1 MGTYIKVERWEHRLC
16 WVRHIGELLLLWE
29 DQGKVPSGTGVLSV
43 CSPPSPPFFPVVKSF
58 LNLSEMIYWPCS
70 PKLISFPLPS
80 TFYSFQTKSCQRFE
94 ISVLDCNRRY
104 PCYMHSVLKIG
115 IYQQDENKQELRLG
129 LLLPSPWAHL
139 TGLSKDNSSFTVL
152 IWIMRLDCL
161 CSVLLAPLPLKGPLP
176 WVDLALRGSE

>member
-1 MGTYIKVERWEHRLC
+1 MGTQTLLSEAYRRTAFAL
-16 WVRHIGELLLLWE
+16 RRSGESSLW
-29 DQGKVPSGTGVLSV
+29 DWSALSLQ
-43 CSPPSPPFFPVVKSF
+43 PPPPPFFPVVKSF

-152 IWIMRLDCL
+152 I
-161 CSVLLAPLPLKGPLP
+161 
-176 WVDLALRGSE
+176 